1 MSLSSAAAIEVRDL
15 RKSYRRGWFRR
26 KFEALRGVSLQVE
39 RGEIFGLLGPNGAG
53 KTTLVKIL
61 LGVITRTSGEAR
73 LLGRPAGDR
82 DSRIRVGYLPENLRI
97 APHHTAWTAMEYY
110 GRLSGLPGPVIR
122 QRRPELLTQVGLMGR
137 ERESI
142 RRFSKGMLQR
152 LGLAQALLHDPELLI
167 LDEPTDGLD
176 PLGRSQVRSVLQN
189 LKATGKTIFL
199 NSHILQE
206 VELICDRVAIV
217 AHGQVRAMGTV
228 EQIAPRRSEDL
239 ELEVTLAGTHEAVRA
254 AFHPQPITT
263 WETSEHG
270 LHHLTVRLA
279 SQADVDTCIDRLRQR
294 GISIVNLVRRKMSLE
309 DAFLDL
315 LSEARP
321 DQPPTAQS
329 APWVEVLPDPSG
341 A

>member
-1 MSLSSAAAIEVRDL
+1 MTLSLAPAIEVQNL
-15 RKSYRRGWFRR
+15 RKSYRRGLFRR
-26 KFEALRGVSLQVE
+26 RFEALRGVSLRVE

-61 LGVITRTSGEAR
+61 LGIIARTSGEAN

-97 APHHTAWTAMEYY
+97 APHHTAWNAMEYY
-110 GRLSGLPGPVIR
+110 GRLSGLSGQVIK
-122 QRRPELLTQVGLMGR
+122 QRRPLLLEQVGLMGR

-152 LGLAQALLHDPELLI
+152 LGLAQALLHDPELLV

-176 PLGRSQVRSVLQN
+176 PLGRSQVRTVLHD
-189 LKATGKTIFL
+189 LKVAGKTIFL

-217 AHGQVRAMGTV
+217 ARGQVRALGTV
-228 EQIAPRRSEDL
+228 EQIAPRRSDEL
-239 ELEVTLAGTHEAVRA
+239 ELDLTLTGTQEAIQA
-254 AFHPQPITT
+254 AFQQHRIATWQTT
-263 WETSEHG
+263 DHG
-270 LHHLTVRLA
+270 LHRLTVHLA
-279 SQADVDTCIDRLRQR
+279 SQADVDRCTDQLRQR
-294 GISIVNLVRRKMSLE
+294 GISIVSLARRRMSLE

-315 LSEARP
+315 LNEPSDAP
-321 DQPPTAQS
+321 ATAQVD
-329 APWVEVLPDPSG
+329 PQLVEVLK
-341 A
+341 